1 MALLLDLYFFSVSP
15 IFKMWTFHFDEN
27 SLSYA
32 HELVDSGTT
41 ESLKGSPSSL
51 VGLLRRFCI
60 TLDN

>member
-15 IFKMWTFHFDEN
+15 IFKTWTFHFDEN

-51 VGLLRRFCI
+51 VGLLRFCL